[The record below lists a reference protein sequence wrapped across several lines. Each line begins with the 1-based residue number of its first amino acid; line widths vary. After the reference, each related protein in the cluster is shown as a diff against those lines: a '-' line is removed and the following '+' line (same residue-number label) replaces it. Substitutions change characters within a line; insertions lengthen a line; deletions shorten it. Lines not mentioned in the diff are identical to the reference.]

1 MFFYYGFDWT
11 YIILVL
17 PAVIFSLWASV
28 NVNSTFERYA
38 NVKSHYG
45 ITGAKAARRMLDE
58 NGLSH
63 VKIERVGGKLTDHF
77 DPRTNVIRLSQST
90 HDNSSPAA
98 IGVAM
103 HEAGHAIQ
111 YATNYKPIKFRQA
124 LIPVTNFGSKL
135 AIPLILIGTLLSA
148 LGGIY
153 SYIALAGVVL
163 YGFCVL
169 FQLVTLPVEFNA
181 SKRAVKA
188 LENTYMLSE
197 EEKPIV
203 KKVLSAAALTYVAA
217 LAVSLTQLLRL
228 LLIVSRT
235 SGRRR

>member
-38 NVKSHYG
+38 NLKSHYG

-153 SYIALAGVVL
+153 SYIALAGVAL

-181 SKRAVKA
+181 SRRAEKA

>member
-1 MFFYYGFDWT
+1 MFIYYGFDWT

-17 PAVIFSLWASV
+17 PAMIFSIWASI
-28 NVNSTFERYA
+28 NVNSTFEKYSK
-38 NVKSHYG
+38 VKSHYG
-45 ITGAKAARRMLDE
+45 ITGSMAARRLLDE

-63 VKIERVGGKLTDHF
+63 VKIERVGGNLTDHF

-90 HDNSSPAA
+90 YDNSSPAA

-124 LIPVTNFGSKL
+124 IIPITNFGSKL
-135 AIPLILIGTLLSA
+135 AIPLILIGTLLSF

-181 SKRAVKA
+181 STRAVKA
-188 LENTYMLSE
+188 LENSYMLRDE
-197 EEKPIV
+197 EVPIV
-203 KKVLSAAALTYVAA
+203 KKVLRAAAMTYVAA
-217 LAVSLTQLLRL
+217 LALSLAQLLRL

>member
-11 YIILVL
+11 YIILVI

-181 SKRAVKA
+181 SRRAVKA

>member
-17 PAVIFSLWASV
+17 PAVIFSIWASI

-111 YATNYKPIKFRQA
+111 YATNYKPIKFRQMI
-124 LIPVTNFGSKL
+124 IPITNIGSRL
-135 AIPLILIGTLLSA
+135 AIPLVFIGTLLSF

-163 YGFCVL
+163 YIFCVL